1 MPEFQK
7 TIIKKVS
14 LSGIGLHTG
23 EHTTL
28 ALLPASEDKGIVF
41 RRIDIS
47 GCPEIKADCDLVT
60 EVQRGTTLS
69 HNGVKVSTVEH
80 LLAAITAMDI
90 DNVLV
95 EIDAQEIP
103 ILDGSAKPFID
114 LIERAGVKEQEKK
127 REYFVIEQ
135 PFYFTNKDKKVEIT
149 ALPDEDY
156 NVTVLIDYNSETI
169 GKQYARLHHINEFAE
184 EFASSRT
191 FCFLHEIEQLH
202 SKGMIQ
208 GGALHNAI
216 VISDDEVEDTKIRQL
231 AEVFQEDINDIR
243 KIGIVNGGELRFSN
257 EMARHKLVD
266 VIGDLT
272 LVGYRIKG
280 KILAIRPGHESNVAF
295 AKQLKNY
302 IKEQLVQKQ
311 LPKINP
317 NLKPVYDLNAIQKL
331 IPHRSPFL
339 LIDKIVEVTYN
350 TIIGVKN
357 VTFNE
362 PFFAGHFPS
371 QPVMPGVL
379 QVEALAQTGGV
390 LVLKDKPDPENYLTY
405 FLKIDHCK
413 FRHPVVP
420 GDTLI
425 IKMQLLSPVKL
436 GICHMKGT
444 IYVGNTIVTEA
455 ELTAKIF
462 KP

>member
-1 MPEFQK
+1 MPIFQK
-7 TIIKKVS
+7 TIQHTVS

-23 EHTTL
+23 VHTRITL
-28 ALLPASEDKGIVF
+28 SAAPIDKGIVF
-41 RRIDIS
+41 RRTDLA
-47 GCPEIKADCDLVT
+47 GMPEILADCDLVT

-80 LLAAITAMDI
+80 LLAAIVAMDI
-90 DNVLV
+90 DNIY
-95 EIDAQEIP
+95 IDLDSQEIP
-103 ILDGSAKPFID
+103 ILDGSAMPFID
-114 LIERAGVKEQEKK
+114 LLIKADIQEQEKE
-127 REYFVIEQ
+127 REYFVVEQ
-135 PFYFTNKDKKVEIT
+135 PFYFTNKEKNVEIT

-156 NVTVLIDYNSETI
+156 NITVLIDYNSETI
-169 GKQYARLHHINEFAE
+169 GKQYARLHNLGEFVPEFA
-184 EFASSRT
+184 ASRT
-191 FCFLHEIEQLH
+191 FCFLHEIEHLYNL
-202 SKGMIQ
+202 GMIQ

-216 VISDDEVEDTKIRQL
+216 VISDEEVEEHKIKHL
-231 AEVFQEDINDIR
+231 SEVFQEDIKDIR
-243 KIGIVNGGELRFSN
+243 RVGIVNGGELRFSN

-266 VIGDLT
+266 VIGDLA
-272 LVGYRIKG
+272 LVGCRIKG

-295 AKQLKNY
+295 AKQLKNH
-302 IKEQLVQKQ
+302 IKEQLIQKQ

-317 NLKPVYDLNAIQKL
+317 NQKPVYDLTAIQKL

-339 LIDKIVEVTYN
+339 LVDKIIEVSEN
-350 TIIGVKN
+350 SIIGVKN

-362 PFFAGHFPS
+362 PFFAGHFPA

-379 QVEALAQTGGV
+379 QVEAMAQTGGV

-420 GDTLI
+420 GDTLL

-444 IYVGNTIVTEA
+444 IYVGNNIVAEA

>member
-1 MPEFQK
+1 MLAFQK
-7 TIIKKVS
+7 TIRQAIS
-14 LSGIGLHTG
+14 ISGIGLHTG
-23 EHTTL
+23 VHTTL
-28 ALLPASEDKGIVF
+28 TLAPAREDKGIVF
-41 RRIDIS
+41 RRIDIA
-47 GCPEIKADCDLVT
+47 GCPEIKADCDFVT
-60 EVQRGTTLS
+60 EVRRGTTLAV
-69 HNGVKVSTVEH
+69 NNIKVSTVEH

-90 DNVLV
+90 DNII
-95 EIDAQEIP
+95 IDLDSQEVP
-103 ILDGSAKPFID
+103 ILDGSALPFVE
-114 LIERAGVKEQEKK
+114 LLEKAGIVNQQKE

-135 PFYFTNKDKKVEIT
+135 PFYYNNKEKNVEIT

-156 NVTVLIDYNSETI
+156 SVTVLIDYNSDTI
-169 GKQYARLHHINEFAE
+169 GKQYARLHHLGEFANEFA
-184 EFASSRT
+184 ASRT
-191 FCFLHEIEQLH
+191 FCFLKEIEYLH
-202 SKGMIQ
+202 SQGMIQ

-216 VISDDEVEDTKIRQL
+216 VISDEEVEDEKINNL
-231 AEVFQEDINDIR
+231 AAVFQEDTKDIR
-243 KIGIVNGGELRFSN
+243 KIGIVNGGDLRYTN
-257 EMARHKLVD
+257 EMARHKLID

-295 AKQLKNY
+295 AKLLKNY
-302 IKEQLVQKQ
+302 ILEQKLQKQ
-311 LPKINP
+311 VPKVNP
-317 NLKPVYDLNAIQKL
+317 NQKPIYDLSAIQKL

-339 LIDKIVEVTYN
+339 LVDKIIEVEDN

-362 PFFAGHFPS
+362 PFFVGHFPS
-371 QPVMPGVL
+371 QPIMPGVL
-379 QVEALAQTGGV
+379 QVEAMAQTGGI

-405 FLKIDHCK
+405 FLKIEQCK

-420 GDTLI
+420 GDTLL

-444 IYVGNTIVTEA
+444 IYVGNTVVAEA